1 MKILIVHYNSFLIE
15 DLQQCMEQM
24 GYSYKFIEADVI
36 VRESDDNFTAL
47 FDKEM
52 EDAKYDCVFTF
63 NYSSIISECVK
74 KYNIPYISFVYDS
87 PMYRLFTKSIYNKC
101 NYCFIFDEQL
111 CEQLTNM
118 GAPHIYYMPLPVNM
132 SRLDKMERLLEME
145 NEDIKALVN
154 LCSAQI
160 AFVGSMYNEK
170 ESQRQYDELNLTPYL
185 RGYLDAIMAAQ
196 IKVYGYNFLSELTNQ
211 FSICTQYKGDL
222 LADYSDILA
231 DGILCKKMANH

>member
-74 KYNIPYISFVYDS
+74 KYNIPYISFVY
-87 PMYRLFTKSIYNKC
+87 
-101 NYCFIFDEQL
+101 
-111 CEQLTNM
+111 
-118 GAPHIYYMPLPVNM
+118 
-132 SRLDKMERLLEME
+132 
-145 NEDIKALVN
+145 
-154 LCSAQI
+154 
-160 AFVGSMYNEK
+160 
-170 ESQRQYDELNLTPYL
+170 
-185 RGYLDAIMAAQ
+185 
-196 IKVYGYNFLSELTNQ
+196 
-211 FSICTQYKGDL
+211 
-222 LADYSDILA
+222 
-231 DGILCKKMANH
+231 